1 MGNNM
6 SEKQVGSKSNKT
18 FMILSAFGIVML
30 LDAHTWTTVN
40 IFANIIE
47 YNSFFMPLFVFISGY
62 FFSEGSL
69 ENIPGLVMKK
79 TKKFMM
85 PFLFWGFFYLGL
97 ERLMDHLGIIRYEQ
111 EVGIAEGLHRAFT
124 TGQICN
130 LAGPLWFLPASYF
143 TQLIYAF
150 VRRGFRKI
158 WNEWLALLIFIIA
171 GCASVSLSNS
181 GWNTWQAGALLIPLK
196 VAFFLQFY
204 QLGVVYKKYLEEFHK
219 KASNCVVLLS
229 TIIGSIIVLAANGGN
244 DSFIDLFAMTGF
256 WNIKCV
262 VFPLL
267 TSVLGITFWLTVSR
281 ILEPAIGESKV
292 VNKIS
297 DNTLGILEHHLF
309 CYNVLNLLFWGIS
322 LLDKSG
328 TIVFDVEM
336 FQSWAVYR
344 YEPFKQFGVFYI
356 IVGIVGSLLIVSG
369 TERIK
374 KSLPGRKSEHN
385 KLKKL

>member
-1 MGNNM
+1 M
-6 SEKQVGSKSNKT
+6 
-18 FMILSAFGIVML
+18 
-30 LDAHTWTTVN
+30 
-40 IFANIIE
+40 
-47 YNSFFMPLFVFISGY
+47 
-62 FFSEGSL
+62 
-69 ENIPGLVMKK
+69 
-79 TKKFMM
+79 
-85 PFLFWGFFYLGL
+85 
-97 ERLMDHLGIIRYEQ
+97 
-111 EVGIAEGLHRAFT
+111 
-124 TGQICN
+124 
-130 LAGPLWFLPASYF
+130 
-143 TQLIYAF
+143 
-150 VRRGFRKI
+150 
-158 WNEWLALLIFIIA
+158 
-171 GCASVSLSNS
+171 
-181 GWNTWQAGALLIPLK
+181 
-196 VAFFLQFY
+196 
-204 QLGVVYKKYLEEFHK
+204 
-219 KASNCVVLLS
+219 LLS
-229 TIIGSIIVLAANGGN
+229 TIIGSIIVLVANGGN
-244 DSFIDLFAMTGF
+244 YSFIDLFAMTGF

-267 TSVLGITFWLTVSR
+267 TSVLGIAFWLTVSR

-356 IVGIVGSLLIVSG
+356 IVGIAGSLLIVSG